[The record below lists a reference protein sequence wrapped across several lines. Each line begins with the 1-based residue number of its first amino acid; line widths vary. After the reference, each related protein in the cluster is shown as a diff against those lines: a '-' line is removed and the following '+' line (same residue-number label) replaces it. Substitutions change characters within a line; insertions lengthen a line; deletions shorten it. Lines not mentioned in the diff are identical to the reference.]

1 MSVAQVEIRS
11 EETIV
16 GCRHKSLERMGGIRG
31 LTSAINHQPSAQAL
45 KKAETRTQTHTYT
58 HTHTHTHTY
67 KDK

>member
-45 KKAETRTQTHTYT
+45 KKAETRTQTHT
-58 HTHTHTHTY
+58 
-67 KDK
+67 